1 MAQQGQ
7 DLGKETR
14 NLGYS
19 KRNPMILVFRL
30 QPPAPHF
37 TILLDIS
44 ENLGPKHTILITIMI
59 SQNTLLA
66 AFSQTNRE
74 SNPRIKHHNHHLSI
88 ALKFLNTHTLLV
100 SPDKLCM
107 HKNISLKNKKTTI
120 IVTKRFSVK
129 TWHPSLLQPGGV
141 SVDFEWTLHYCKEA
155 SFHCEDILWHWWGFM
170 AYQSSNV
177 FNSVRWD

>member
-44 ENLGPKHTILITIMI
+44 ENLGLKHTVLITIMI

-107 HKNISLKNKKTTI
+107 HKNISLKNKKTKHNHCYKKI
-120 IVTKRFSVK
+120 FCKDVTPQFIT
-129 TWHPSLLQPGGV
+129 TWGCL
-141 SVDFEWTLHYCKEA
+141 SVDFE
-155 SFHCEDILWHWWGFM
+155 
-170 AYQSSNV
+170 
-177 FNSVRWD
+177 